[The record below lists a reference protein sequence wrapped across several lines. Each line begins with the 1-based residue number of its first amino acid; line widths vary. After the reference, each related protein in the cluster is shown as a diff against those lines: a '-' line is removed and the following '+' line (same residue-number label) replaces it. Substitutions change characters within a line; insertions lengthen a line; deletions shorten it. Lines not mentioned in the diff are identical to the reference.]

1 MADNPT
7 QDVLPGHETQKLDE
21 MNCPSCGRF
30 VGAKIHCPYC
40 GAKVAKRM
48 SLVAVRYAAV
58 LLATIGLVLLWAMAK
73 FHDTPVVKIG
83 DISPTMNFA
92 QIRVDGTADSDV
104 RTFRNGGMG
113 FNISDGTGT
122 LMVFVSQKQGEEL
135 RRLGKLPHAG
145 DAVQLNGT
153 VSLSDKSNSLR
164 LQSASSVS
172 VTPAPAR
179 PIALGDLG
187 DDLAGSAFLIQGQV
201 TGFTAPPTGTK
212 RPYSLY
218 LKDDSGTATVTFWQD
233 EYDAIAD
240 KDALVEGTWL
250 RMRISVASYKGK
262 MQLKLSDGA
271 SVEALAAEDRA
282 PAAAAPAAA
291 APKPEKKAPKAEAKE
306 APAKKEAAPAPVRDF
321 SRKKSLPAGDLLT
334 PVRELHSGIAG
345 QTVRIRA
352 RVQEVK
358 EPAEGSKKP
367 TELVVYDEAG
377 DRLVVKYW
385 DAAARVMKEKPV
397 PGSLYDFEGTVDIYR
412 SRPALKVESGY
423 KIRLVSDVPPST
435 PAVDVSQAVPVATL
449 AAGGD
454 AVVVVGTLSDESPLR
469 GGVKFRLTDEAGD
482 AIDAVFWEGSIPRD
496 LRAQLENGKK
506 VAVRG
511 VPKERN
517 GVLDLVAKGGYS
529 VMTLE

>member
-1 MADNPT
+1 MAEPAKK
-7 QDVLPGHETQKLDE
+7 DVLPGHETQKLDE

-73 FHDTPVVKIG
+73 SHDSPVVKIG
-83 DISPTMNFA
+83 DITPTMNFA

-122 LMVFVSQKQGEEL
+122 LMVFISQKQGEEL
-135 RRLGKLPHAG
+135 RKLGKLPHAG
-145 DAVQLNGT
+145 DAVRLNGT

-164 LQSASSVS
+164 LQSASSVE
-172 VTPAPAR
+172 VVPAPAK
-179 PIALGDLG
+179 PIALGA
-187 DDLAGSAFLIQGQV
+187 LAEDHSGSAFLIQGQV

-212 RPYSLY
+212 RPYTLY
-218 LKDDSGTATVTFWQD
+218 LKDDSGTAAVTFWQD

-240 KDALVEGTWL
+240 KDALAEGTWL
-250 RMRISVASYKGK
+250 RMRISVAAYKGK

-271 SVEALAAEDRA
+271 SVEAAASAA

-291 APKPEKKAPKAEAKE
+291 VTGATPKAEKKAAAPNAATKE
-306 APAKKEAAPAPVRDF
+306 APAPARDF
-321 SRKKSLPAGDLLT
+321 SRGKKAPAAGDLLT
-334 PVRELHSGIAG
+334 PVRSLNSSLAG

-358 EPAEGSKKP
+358 EPEEGSKKP

-385 DAAARVMKEKPV
+385 ESAARVMKEKPV
-397 PGSLYDFEGTVDIYR
+397 PGSLYDFEGAVDIYR

-435 PAVDVSQAVPVATL
+435 PAVDVSQAVPVASL
-449 AAGGD
+449 AAGDGP
-454 AVVVVGTLSDESPLR
+454 VVAVGTLSEESPLR

-482 AIDAVFWEGSIPRD
+482 DIDAVFWEGSIPRD

-511 VPKERN
+511 TVKERN
-517 GVLDLVAKGGYS
+517 GVSDLVAQSGYS
-529 VMTLE
+529 AMVLE

>member
-1 MADNPT
+1 MAEPAKK
-7 QDVLPGHETQKLDE
+7 DVLPGHETQKLDE

-58 LLATIGLVLLWAMAK
+58 LLATIGLACLWAMAK

-104 RTFRNGGMG
+104 RTFRNGSMG

-153 VSLSDKSNSLR
+153 VSLSDKNDSLR
-164 LQSASSVS
+164 LQSAASVS
-172 VTPAPAR
+172 VTPAPAK

-187 DDLAGSAFLIQGQV
+187 EDLAGSAFLIQGQV

-218 LKDDSGTATVTFWQD
+218 LKDDSGTAAVTFWQD

-240 KDALVEGTWL
+240 KDALAEGTWL

-262 MQLKLSDGA
+262 MQLKLSDGT
-271 SVEALAAEDRA
+271 SVEALAAEDRV
-282 PAAAAPAAA
+282 PAAPAPKV
-291 APKPEKKAPKAEAKE
+291 APAPKAEPPPEASPAPKT
-306 APAKKEAAPAPVRDF
+306 APARDF
-321 SRKKSLPAGDLLT
+321 SRKKKAPPAGDLLT

-435 PAVDVSQAVPVATL
+435 PAVDVAEAVPVSSL
-449 AAGGD
+449 AAAGD
-454 AVVVVGTLSDESPLR
+454 KAVVVGTLSDESPLR
-469 GGVKFRLTDEAGD
+469 GGVKFRLTDGAGD
-482 AIDAVFWEGSIPRD
+482 AIEAVFWEGAIPRD

-511 VPKERN
+511 VLKERDGALN
-517 GVLDLVAKGGYS
+517 LVAENGYS
-529 VMTLE
+529 VLPLE